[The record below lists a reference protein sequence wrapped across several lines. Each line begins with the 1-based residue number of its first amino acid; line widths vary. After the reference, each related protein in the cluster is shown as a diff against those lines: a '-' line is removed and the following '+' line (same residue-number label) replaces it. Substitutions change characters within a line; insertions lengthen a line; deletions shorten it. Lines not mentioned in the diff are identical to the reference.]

1 MWPKTLPTRSAYWR
15 SRVLDAALQRQL
27 QPVLRR
33 MAGWLAQHGATA
45 NGLSWLG
52 FGLGVAAAVAIA
64 LGWFGW
70 GLALLLLSRLCDGLD
85 GAVARQR
92 GPTDWGAYLD
102 ITLDFLFYALVPLG
116 FAWANPAQNAL
127 PAAVL
132 LVAFVGTGSS
142 FLAYAALA
150 AKRGVPTRAH
160 ALPKGLHF
168 VGGLT
173 EATETL
179 AVFAAM
185 CLWPAQF
192 ALLAYGF
199 AVLCGITVV
208 TRLMQAKFLCQGD

>member
-1 MWPKTLPTRSAYWR
+1 M
-15 SRVLDAALQRQL
+15 
-27 QPVLRR
+27 
-33 MAGWLAQHGATA
+33 
-45 NGLSWLG
+45 G
-52 FGLGVAAAVAIA
+52 FGLGVAAAAAIA
-64 LGWFGW
+64 LGWFGS

-92 GPTDWGAYLD
+92 GATDWGAYLD

-150 AKRGVPTRAH
+150 AKRGVPPRAH

-199 AVLCGITVV
+199 AALCGITVV